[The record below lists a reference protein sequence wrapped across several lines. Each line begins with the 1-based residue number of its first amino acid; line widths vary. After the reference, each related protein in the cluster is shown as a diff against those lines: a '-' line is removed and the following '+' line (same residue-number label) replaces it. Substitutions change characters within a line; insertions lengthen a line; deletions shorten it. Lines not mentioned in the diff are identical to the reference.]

1 MATCDFTTPITR
13 DQFERELRKSR
24 TLRELGDRCE
34 WRAGF
39 ERGLRRGFYGAAF
52 STQVEHE
59 LWLSAASS
67 ADPMRADQGRGYR
80 AGLALAV
87 GEVCHG

>member
-1 MATCDFTTPITR
+1 MSALTR
-13 DQFERELRKSR
+13 DQFERELRRSR

-39 ERGLRRGFYGAAF
+39 ERGLRRGFYGDAF
-52 STQVEHE
+52 GTPAEHE
-59 LWLSAASS
+59 TWTAAADSP
-67 ADPMRADQGRGYR
+67 DPMRADRGRGYR

-87 GEVCHG
+87 EGV